1 MSRKHTKR
9 SSSTVP
15 VRRGGLPVSQAGKT
29 PSLTELNPHAA
40 GIDVGATVHFVAV
53 PEGAD
58 EVCVRSFGSFTA
70 DLEGIADWLTQ
81 CGVTTVAMES
91 TGVYWIALYE
101 VLERRGFHVVLAEAS
116 QIKKVPGR
124 KSDVL
129 DCQWIQRLH
138 SFGLLRASFRPADA
152 IVVLR
157 AYLRQRELLTQGA
170 AQHTQHM
177 QKALEQM
184 NVKLTEV
191 LSDVTGQTGQRIID
205 AILAGERN
213 PAVLAR
219 LRDSK
224 CKHDAATIALALQ
237 GNWRDEHLFSLR
249 QAVELYRIYQHKI
262 ADVDQQIET
271 YLATLTGHS
280 DGTALPA
287 LPRRKRQ
294 KGRQEPAFD
303 VRASLY
309 RVTGVDLMSID
320 GIGPYA
326 ALQIVSEIGTDM
338 TRWETDKHFCSW
350 LAVCPGVNKTGGRV
364 KSKSGKTRPSAN
376 RVARVLRL
384 CGQSLLRADCALGAF
399 ARRMRAKLGAPQ
411 AITAVAHKLAKI
423 VYGMLKYGK
432 AYVDRGAEYYDQQY
446 RQRLVEQVRRRAEQL
461 GLRVSQP
468 EPSATTPT

>member
-1 MSRKHTKR
+1 
-9 SSSTVP
+9 
-15 VRRGGLPVSQAGKT
+15 
-29 PSLTELNPHAA
+29 LNPHAA

-70 DLEGIADWLTQ
+70 DLEGLADWLTQ

-101 VLERRGFHVVLAEAS
+101 VLERRGFAVLLAEPS
-116 QIKKVPGR
+116 QIQKVPGR

-157 AYLRQRELLTQGA
+157 AYLRQRELLTRGA

-205 AILAGERN
+205 AILAGERD
-213 PAVLAR
+213 PAVLAQ
-219 LRDSK
+219 LRDPK
-224 CKHDAATIALALQ
+224 CKRDVATITLALQ
-237 GNWRDEHLFSLR
+237 GNWRDEHLFALR
-249 QAVELYRIYQHKI
+249 QAVELYRLYLQKI
-262 ADVDQQIET
+262 ADVDEQIET
-271 YLATLTGHS
+271 YLATLADRS
-280 DGTALPA
+280 DPAPLPP
-287 LPRRKRQ
+287 LPKQKRQ

-303 VRASLY
+303 VRAALY
-309 RVTGVDLMSID
+309 RLAGVDLSSID

-326 ALQIVSEIGTDM
+326 ALQIISEIGTDM
-338 TRWETDKHFCSW
+338 SPWETEKHFCSW
-350 LAVCPGVNKTGGRV
+350 LALCPGVNKTGGRV

-432 AYVDRGAEYYDQQY
+432 AYVDRGAQYYDDQY
-446 RQRLVEQVRRRAEQL
+446 RQRVVDQVRRRAEQL
-461 GLRVSQP
+461 GLRLAEAETP
-468 EPSATTPT
+468 ATSPA

>member
-1 MSRKHTKR
+1 MSRKRTKR
-9 SSSTVP
+9 SSPSQP
-15 VRRGGLPVSQAGKT
+15 ARRGGLPVSNAGT
-29 PSLTELNPHAA
+29 APPLTQLNPHAA

-58 EVCVRSFGSFTA
+58 DDCVRSFGAFTA
-70 DLEGIADWLTQ
+70 DLEGLAEWLAQ

-91 TGVYWIALYE
+91 TGVYWIALFE
-101 VLERRGFHVVLAEAS
+101 VLERRGFEVLLAEPS

-138 SFGLLRASFRPADA
+138 SFGLLRGSFRPADA

-157 AYLRQRELLTQGA
+157 AYLRQRELLTRGA
-170 AQHTQHM
+170 GQHTQHV
-177 QKALEQM
+177 QKALEEM
-184 NVKLTEV
+184 NLKLTEV

-205 AILAGERN
+205 AILDGERD
-213 PAVLAR
+213 PAILAR
-219 LRDSK
+219 LRDPK
-224 CKHDAATIALALQ
+224 CKRDEATITLALQ
-237 GNWRDEHLFSLR
+237 GNWRAEHLFVLR
-249 QAVELYRIYQHKI
+249 QAVELYRVYLQKI
-262 ADVDQQIET
+262 ADLDQQIEA
-271 YLATLTGHS
+271 YLATLGEPS
-280 DGTALPA
+280 DKEPLPP
-287 LPRRKRQ
+287 LPQRKRQ

-309 RVTGVDLMSID
+309 RLARVDLSSID

-338 TRWETDKHFCSW
+338 SAWETEKHFCSW
-350 LAVCPGVNKTGGRV
+350 LTLCPGVNKTGGRT

-432 AYVDRGAEYYDQQY
+432 AYVDRGAQYYDEQY
-446 RQRLVEQVRRRAEQL
+446 RQRLVQQVRRRAEQL
-461 GLRVSQP
+461 GLRLEEAELPATSQ
-468 EPSATTPT
+468 T